1 MGRIATDPPI
11 AQDDP
16 GSTVMSAHT
25 IIPILIEAICGAAGG
40 LAVGHWVNSASLG
53 RGINAL
59 AGAVG
64 GLVLTWLVARTPGIE
79 RLVGG
84 AGDAAAMLA
93 PTIMIGVG
101 VAGLLG
107 GVIFILVLGFLRK
120 LAGTWD
126 L

>member
-1 MGRIATDPPI
+1 
-11 AQDDP
+11 
-16 GSTVMSAHT
+16 MSAQT
-25 IIPILIEAICGAAGG
+25 LIPILIEAICGAAGG

-53 RGINAL
+53 LGVNVV

-64 GLVLTWLVARTPGIE
+64 GLVLTWLVTRTPGFE
-79 RLVGG
+79 RLVGE
-84 AGDAAAMLA
+84 AGDTVAAMLS

-107 GVIFILVLGFLRK
+107 GVAFVLVLGFLRK

>member
-1 MGRIATDPPI
+1 
-11 AQDDP
+11 
-16 GSTVMSAHT
+16 MSAQT

-53 RGINAL
+53 RGVNAL

-64 GLVLTWLVARTPGIE
+64 GLILTWLVARTPGIE
-79 RLVGG
+79 WFVGG
-84 AGDAAAMLA
+84 AGNAAADMLA

-101 VAGLLG
+101 IAGLLG
-107 GVIFILVLGFLRK
+107 GVVFILALGFLRR

>member
-1 MGRIATDPPI
+1 
-11 AQDDP
+11 
-16 GSTVMSAHT
+16 MSAQT
-25 IIPILIEAICGAAGG
+25 IIPILIEAICGAAAG

-53 RGINAL
+53 RAINAL

-64 GLVLTWLVARTPGIE
+64 GLILTWLVARTPGVE

-84 AGDAAAMLA
+84 AAGAAGPLLS
-93 PTIMIGVG
+93 PTLIIGVG

-107 GVIFILVLGFLRK
+107 GVIFVLALGLLRR

-126 L
+126 V